1 MIRSDMPASR
11 RLTSLLM
18 LLAVVPTAAC
28 AQQIDTT
35 VAARPNARVE
45 IQNFAGT
52 VVVRTWD
59 RPAVRIV
66 SPQGRRDEVRIRGAD
81 ALITIASI
89 GRSGVPAR
97 RDYEITVPARASLDI
112 GGVYTAIDIQGARG
126 SVSATTVQGD
136 VMLLGGDGVISLK
149 SVEGTVTLRDA
160 NGRVELNGV
169 NKGLVLTNV
178 DGDIAAETV
187 NGSIQMDE
195 VRSSDV
201 EAVTV
206 NGRVTYNGTIRDRG
220 RYRFGTHN
228 GGITVTIPE
237 AANATIAAVTYLG
250 TFSSRFALPRG
261 VDSEPSTPRRRV
273 TFALGDGSA
282 RIEAES
288 FQGNIVLTRPT
299 SPGK

>member
-66 SPQGRRDEVRIRGAD
+66 SPQGRRDEVRIRGVD

-136 VMLLGGDGVISLK
+136 VTLLGGDGVISLK

-187 NGSIQMDE
+187 NGSILMDE

-288 FQGNIVLTRPT
+288 FQGNIVLTRP
-299 SPGK
+299 